1 MRRAWGQSCQ
11 WVNRAFCVSRCPTG
25 ARRLATRSPGPA
37 PPDNSSSGVLGP
49 LAWADPRR
57 PVSLNQGTLALLLLG
72 GVALGA
78 HHEHLGLG
86 GAHLGESAPHD
97 PPSSS
102 SKGFFAEKLSGM
114 CVGGKLELF
123 L

>member
-11 WVNRAFCVSRCPTG
+11 WANLTFLASRYPAG
-25 ARRLATRSPGPA
+25 ARRLATRAPGPT

-86 GAHLGESAPHD
+86 GAHFGDPAPQD
-97 PPSSS
+97 PPSS

-114 CVGGKLELF
+114 GEGGEF